1 MKIRITV
8 FGPEV
13 TRLLERDQVID
24 LAPSS
29 TLDNLA
35 QKLEAKIKAKHGWAP
50 NLLRSNFTILINGKP
65 AETIGNRALK
75 DGDSVALLSPVGGG

>member
-1 MKIRITV
+1 MKIRLVV

-29 TLDNLA
+29 TVDDLA
-35 QKLEAKIKAKHGWAP
+35 QKLEAEIKAKYGSTP
-50 NLLRSNFTILINGKP
+50 NLLRSNFTILINGRP